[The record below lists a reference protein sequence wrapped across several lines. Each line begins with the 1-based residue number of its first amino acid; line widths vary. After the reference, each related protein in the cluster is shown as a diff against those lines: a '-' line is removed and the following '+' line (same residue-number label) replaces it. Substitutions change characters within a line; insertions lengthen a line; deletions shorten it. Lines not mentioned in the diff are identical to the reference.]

1 MRTRVPYWQVGTKK
15 ENNCDERMKDEG
27 GQGAIIF
34 KYKGYSKNLIFSR
47 ISYYTYP
54 LPLHV
59 LQRIIPAPLQAVH
72 SIGDRLVKPSTESSR
87 LSLFVIS
94 IGVSLLPVALQNIH
108 ASPPEVAQDGHG
120 FGSDFKP
127 CAIARPPNMTEVAT
141 ADIAWLVSSV
151 LIEEGSMMECV
162 FIDNRWFWLFRV
174 GTRIVFETTF
184 CFVFILV
191 SIEQDVEQAS
201 QRLVIIVFLFTFAQ
215 TTCLFFKLSLIHI

>member
-1 MRTRVPYWQVGTKK
+1 MK
-15 ENNCDERMKDEG
+15 EVLEYLK
-27 GQGAIIF
+27 
-34 KYKGYSKNLIFSR
+34 IFSR

-215 TTCLFFKLSLIHI
+215 TTCLFFK

>member
-1 MRTRVPYWQVGTKK
+1 MK
-15 ENNCDERMKDEG
+15 EVLEYLK
-27 GQGAIIF
+27 
-34 KYKGYSKNLIFSR
+34 IFSR

-141 ADIAWLVSSV
+141 GDIAWLVSSV

-215 TTCLFFKLSLIHI
+215 TTCLFFNKFICVSFLVHE